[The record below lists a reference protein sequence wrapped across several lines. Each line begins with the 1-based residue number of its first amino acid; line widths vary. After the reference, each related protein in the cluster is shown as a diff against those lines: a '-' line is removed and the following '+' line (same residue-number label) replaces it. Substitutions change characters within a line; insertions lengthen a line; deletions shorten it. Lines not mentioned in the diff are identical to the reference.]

1 MMSTGPG
8 APLPHGFV
16 FPPQDVVND
25 NAADPDRTSEEVD
38 KEEASAAALGY
49 ADPEDA
55 PTGDRSDP
63 DREDQQE

>member
-16 FPPQDVVND
+16 FPPHDVVND
-25 NAADPDRTSEEVD
+25 NAADPDRTSEEGD

-55 PTGDRSDP
+55 PTGDGSDH
-63 DREDQQE
+63 DREDQQG